1 MASLPIVE
9 WKMNADGFTGGLF
22 LDAIDNNN
30 NVTGRTRLIHEQE
43 IQVKGAWDESAGKLD
58 FIRLDNDPNQLQS
71 FTGFLFNDGSG
82 KTLAGTFQ
90 VYKGNTINGLDVGWY
105 AHMDLIF

>member
-1 MASLPIVE
+1 
-9 WKMNADGFTGGLF
+9 MNANSYAGSLF
-22 LDAIDNNN
+22 IDAIDAVN
-30 NVTGRTRLIHEQE
+30 NVTGRTQLRDEPE
-43 IQVKGAWDESAGKLD
+43 IQIRGAWDESTGKLD
-58 FIRLDNDPNQLQS
+58 FIRLDSDPNQLQS

-105 AHMDLIF
+105 AHIDLIF